1 MARHSTRY
9 PTELE
14 LEILQYLWQDGP
26 LSGRAIRDS
35 LEPQREV
42 TYQSVMT
49 ILGIMENKGYV
60 KRKKVGGSY
69 LYRARIT
76 EKATSK
82 NMLQDLVQRLFK
94 GSAAA
99 AMLNL
104 LETSDLSDEEL
115 KQLRESVSRRKTK

>member
-1 MARHSTRY
+1 MRHKTRH

-14 LEILQYLWQDGP
+14 LEILQHLWQGDP
-26 LSGRAIRDS
+26 LSGRAIRDA
-35 LEPQREV
+35 LTPQREV

-49 ILGIMENKGYV
+49 ILGIMEEKGYV
-60 KRKKVGGSY
+60 KRKKEAGSY
-69 LYRARIT
+69 VYRARVT
-76 EKATSK
+76 ERATSK
-82 NMLQDLVQRLFK
+82 RMLQDLVQRLFK

-115 KQLRESVSRRKTK
+115 DQLRESVDRRTSE